1 MSLEALRQDMANN
14 GYNYKGS
21 FEFGNVRRFDTKKRG
36 DKNGWYVVYDNGGF
50 YVAEYGDW
58 VSGTKINWKSTGES
72 ITKEEKHQIQNTQ
85 AKYKEEQKQRQ
96 LQAKKEAQGLYNS
109 ASDNTLFNG
118 YLKSKGFD
126 NLGDFEHPAKQDD
139 KGNLIIPLSNI
150 DDEITSLQ
158 TIYPDGKKQLLKG
171 SVKKGSFCIL
181 GSFGSVNKEVYI
193 CEGYATALS
202 VYLAFDKVRT
212 VIFAIDNGNLEP
224 IILALKNRYPNKQII
239 NCADNDHSK
248 DKNAGVITAKSLRK
262 KYNIPF
268 VYPEGIKGTDFDDLR
283 QEKGLEEVKRVISN
297 VVIDEQV
304 FKEKE
309 PNFIDKVLAKLELVK
324 SVDDTAYATLPTG
337 QTVKVKSSIFRD
349 YLTYEYR
356 SIMGGYIK
364 DNAVKDVIHNINGEV
379 MFNAKKTEIFKRV
392 GYSSDKANIYIDL
405 ADDNFNVIKVNAK
418 GWEVVQSKS
427 TGIRFETSKDMQ
439 PLPLPTQKGDISK
452 LWKYTNI
459 KDENQQKLALA
470 WIINC
475 FIPFS
480 GYPVL
485 VLTGGE
491 GTAKS
496 TTQYNLR
503 ELIDPSLGNLRM
515 KSSGSDFLPIQAK
528 NNYIV
533 SLENLGSGK
542 NNLTPTEQDQLC
554 TISTGGAISGRKKYT
569 DDEESLQVVKNPI
582 MLNGITGFISQQDLL
597 SRSVVLKL
605 SKIDDTIRKTDS
617 ELKEEFIQDKAEIF
631 GALLDTLSQVLHT
644 LPNVNA
650 NNLPRMAEY
659 GKIGT
664 VLEDIMN
671 WGKGNFLATYKQ
683 YQDDVAIRTL
693 ESEPVI
699 IVLLDFLDNLDN
711 SAIVDGYYPDGCFLD
726 YWHVLLKQ
734 LKGLGYRNGMSLDN
748 LTPKGLSAKLEKN
761 NTALMNIGV
770 IVDNEQTRGS
780 KGSRVKIT
788 KIKGGSL

>member
-1 MSLEALRQDMANN
+1 MNLEALRTDMANN
-14 GYNYKGS
+14 GYKYHGN
-21 FEFGNVRRFDTKKRG
+21 FEFGSIKRFDTKKQG
-36 DKNGWYVVYDNGGF
+36 DKNGWYVVHDNGGF

-58 VSGTKINWKSTGES
+58 VSGVKINWKSTGES
-72 ITKEEKHQIQNTQ
+72 LTRK
-85 AKYKEEQKQRQ
+85 EQKQIKQTQEQYKKQ
-96 LQAKKEAQGLYNS
+96 LLADQQQAKVKAQNIYNEAEQ
-109 ASDNTLFNG
+109 NTLFNE
-118 YLKSKGFD
+118 YLKNKGFD
-126 NLGDFEHPAKQDD
+126 KYPKLEHPARQGKN
-139 KGNLIIPLSNI
+139 GELIIPLYNKSNDI
-150 DDEITSLQ
+150 VSLQ
-158 TIYPDGKKQLLKG
+158 TIYPNGDKRLFKG
-171 SVKKGSFCIL
+171 GVKKGSFCLL
-181 GSFGSVNKEVYI
+181 GNISSITKEIYI
-193 CEGYATALS
+193 CEGYATALT
-202 VYLAFDKVRT
+202 VYLAFDFVRP
-212 VIFAIDNGNLEP
+212 VVFAVDNGNLEAV
-224 IILALKNRYPNKQII
+224 ITHFKNSYPNKQII
-239 NCADNDHSK
+239 NCADNDHAK
-248 DKNAGVITAKSLRK
+248 EQNAGIEKAKYLK
-262 KYNIPF
+262 QKYNIPF
-268 VYPEGIKGTDFDDLR
+268 VYPDFIEGSDFDDLR
-283 QEKGLEEVKRVISN
+283 QEKGLNEVQNIISN

-324 SVDDTAYATLPTG
+324 SIDDTAYATLPTG

-349 YLTYEYR
+349 YLSHEYR
-356 SIMGGYIK
+356 STTGGYIK
-364 DNAVKDVIHNINGEV
+364 DNAIKDVIHNINGEV
-379 MFNAKKTEIFKRV
+379 MFKAKKKEIFKRV
-392 GYSSDKANIYIDL
+392 GYSSDKTNIYIDL

-427 TGIRFETSKDMQ
+427 TGIRFETTKDMQ
-439 PLPLPTQKGDISK
+439 PLPQPKQKGDISK

-617 ELKEEFIQDKAEIF
+617 ELKDQFIQDKAEIF
-631 GALLDTLSQVLHT
+631 GALLNILSKVLHV
-644 LPNVNA
+644 LPSVNVH
-650 NNLPRMAEY
+650 NLPRMAEY

-664 VLEDIMN
+664 ALESVMGWDS
-671 WGKGNFLATYKQ
+671 GDFLATYKQ
-683 YQDDVAIRTL
+683 YQDDVAMKTL

-699 IVLLDFLDNLDN
+699 SVLLYFLDNLEN
-711 SAIVDGYYPDGCFLD
+711 THIVEGYYNNGYFEGLWNTLIKELKRLD
-726 YWHVLLKQ
+726 M
-734 LKGLGYRNGMSLDN
+734 RNGVNLDK
-748 LTPKGLSAKLEKN
+748 LTPRGLSAKLEKN
-761 NTALMNIGV
+761 ATALRNIGV
-770 IVDNEQTRGS
+770 IIDTDIPRTN
-780 KGSRVKIT
+780 KGFKVKIT
-788 KIKGGSL
+788 KTK